1 MFSLTLRR
9 SLSRRLNAPA
19 LMLSC
24 VGSVGVMVAST
35 PAAAQFTVF
44 DPSNYSQNLL
54 TAART
59 LQQVNNQIQSLQ
71 HEATM
76 IMNQAK
82 NLLRIDFPELQQLNQ
97 TIQQIDQLM
106 SQARGIGY
114 RVGNVDTEFQRLF
127 PQSLNEALTTNARV
141 VDAKA
146 RLDASM
152 AAFNQTMQV
161 QAQVVGSVNADS
173 ALLASIVDKSQGA
186 EGSLQAQQASN
197 QLLAL
202 AAKQQFQ
209 IQNMMA
215 AQYRAEA
222 LEAARRV
229 QAEADA
235 RAATTK
241 FLGNGTAYHPQ

>member
-1 MFSLTLRR
+1 MFSLTLCR
-9 SLSRRLNAPA
+9 SLSKRLNAPA

-24 VGSVGVMVAST
+24 VGSVGTVVAST

-82 NLLRIDFPELQQLNQ
+82 NLSRIDFPELQELNQ

-127 PQSLNEALTTNARV
+127 PQSFNEALTMNARV

>member
-1 MFSLTLRR
+1 
-9 SLSRRLNAPA
+9 
-19 LMLSC
+19 MLSC
-24 VGSVGVMVAST
+24 VASVGVMVAST

-82 NLLRIDFPELQQLNQ
+82 NLSRIDFPELQQLNQ
-97 TIQQIDQLM
+97 TIHQIDQLM

-127 PQSLNEALTTNARV
+127 PQSFNEALTTNAHV

-161 QAQVVGSVNADS
+161 QAQVVGNVTADS
-173 ALLASIVDKSQGA
+173 GLLGSIVEKSQGA

>member
-1 MFSLTLRR
+1 MFSLTLCR
-9 SLSRRLNAPA
+9 SLSKRPNVPA

-24 VGSVGVMVAST
+24 VGSVGMVVAST

-82 NLLRIDFPELQQLNQ
+82 NLSRIDFPELQQLNQ

-127 PQSLNEALTTNARV
+127 PQSFNEALTTNAHV

-161 QAQVVGSVNADS
+161 QAQVVGNVTADS
-173 ALLASIVDKSQGA
+173 GLLGSIVEKSQGA

-202 AAKQQFQ
+202 AAKQQSRSR
-209 IQNMMA
+209 I
-215 AQYRAEA
+215 
-222 LEAARRV
+222 
-229 QAEADA
+229 
-235 RAATTK
+235 
-241 FLGNGTAYHPQ
+241 